1 MKEEREP
8 AFNKLCV
15 TLQSTIYMG
24 GFSLDHPL
32 VFSFGLLGN
41 LISLLV
47 FLAPIPTFYRIC
59 KKKSTEGFQPDPY
72 VIALFSAMLWIYYAL
87 IKTDET
93 LLISI
98 NSLGCVFQTTYV
110 VLFFLYAPKKIKIYT
125 VKFILILNVGVFA
138 SVILATLLLTKGA
151 KRVQL
156 LGWICVAFGV
166 CVFAAPLSIIR
177 QVIKTKSVEFL
188 PFYLS
193 FFLTMSAVVW
203 FFYGL
208 FTKDI
213 FVAIPNVLGF
223 AFGLAQMIIYIVYKD
238 AKELKVIMEEKL
250 PEHSVSVSA
259 SNKSETRVAPRGSD
273 DNGEAGRKQV
283 EINVDEGVEMS
294 PV

>member
-1 MKEEREP
+1 
-8 AFNKLCV
+8 
-15 TLQSTIYMG
+15 MG
-24 GFSLDHPL
+24 GFSLEHPL

-41 LISLLV
+41 LISFLV
-47 FLAPIPTFYRIC
+47 FLAPIPTFLRIC
-59 KKKSTEGFQPDPY
+59 KKKSSEGFQPDPY
-72 VIALFSAMLWIYYAL
+72 VMALFSAMLWIYYAL

-98 NSLGCVFQTTYV
+98 NSLGCVFQTTYI
-110 VLFFLYAPKKIKIYT
+110 VLFLLHAPKKIKIYT
-125 VKFILILNVGVFA
+125 IKFILILNVGVYA
-138 SVILATLLLTKGA
+138 SIVLATLLLTKGA

-177 QVIKTKSVEFL
+177 QVIRTKSVEFL

-193 FFLTMSAVVW
+193 FFLTMSAVAW

-208 FTKDI
+208 LTKDI
-213 FVAIPNVLGF
+213 YVAIPNVLGF

-250 PEHSVSVSA
+250 PEHSVQVSP
-259 SNKSETRVAPRGSD
+259 SNRSDTHVATQGSG
-273 DNGEAGRKQV
+273 DNGEEEKKQV
-283 EINVDEGVEMS
+283 EMNVDEGVEMS